1 MSDAAR
7 DLTGQD
13 PFQKWVVP
21 GIRFHR
27 APLADLAGQF
37 DLIMLHHSLEHAP
50 DPLQLLIELKRLSA
64 PGGSLVVRIPVAASE
79 AWTQY
84 GVNWYQ
90 IDAPRHLVVPS
101 RKGMAILAQR
111 AGFEVFKVKFDSDET
126 QFLCSEQYRRGIPL
140 RDARSYYRNP
150 DQRLFDHSEIA
161 GAKARS
167 REANRRERGDQACFY
182 LRVEPAS

>member
-1 MSDAAR
+1 
-7 DLTGQD
+7 
-13 PFQKWVVP
+13 
-21 GIRFHR
+21 
-27 APLADLAGQF
+27 
-37 DLIMLHHSLEHAP
+37 MLHHSLEHSP

-150 DQRLFDHSEIA
+150 HQRLFDHSEIA

-182 LRVEPAS
+182 LRVVC